1 MPKSESSK
9 PQSLAIRFKKSAD
22 GRSSLSCTRPDGSTT
37 WQTLDGQQAAFFPRH
52 DLTHYAVET
61 VLGHKQG
68 FYGLLAAGWDISD
81 FGKPEARRKIPTD
94 AVLAEMTVGLLDLE
108 RATGERVQANDVNT
122 RLREWCAENGLP
134 EPAEISE
141 DDLGQIRK
149 RRAELFSS
157 WEAVAPGEVL
167 ELSFETA
174 PSP

>member
-1 MPKSESSK
+1 
-9 PQSLAIRFKKSAD
+9 
-22 GRSSLSCTRPDGSTT
+22 
-37 WQTLDGQQAAFFPRH
+37 
-52 DLTHYAVET
+52 
-61 VLGHKQG
+61 
-68 FYGLLAAGWDISD
+68 
-81 FGKPEARRKIPTD
+81 
-94 AVLAEMTVGLLDLE
+94 MTVGLLDLE
-108 RATGERVQANDVNT
+108 RATGERVQASDVNT

>member
-9 PQSLAIRFKKSAD
+9 SRGLAIRFKKNAD
-22 GRSSLSCTRPDGSTT
+22 GRSSLSCTRSDGSTT

-81 FGKPEARRKIPTD
+81 FGKPEARRKIPAD

-108 RATGERVQANDVNT
+108 RATGERVQASDVNT
-122 RLREWCAENGLP
+122 RLREWCAENGLS

-141 DDLGQIRK
+141 EDLARIRK

-174 PSP
+174 HSP

>member
-1 MPKSESSK
+1 MAKSESR
-9 PQSLAIRFKKSAD
+9 QSLAIRFKKNAD
-22 GRSSLSCTRPDGSTT
+22 GRSSLSCTRADGSTT

-68 FYGLLAAGWDISD
+68 FFGLLAAGWDISD
-81 FGKPEARRKIPTD
+81 FGKPEARRKIPAD

-108 RATGERVQANDVNT
+108 RGTGERIQASEVNT
-122 RLREWCAENGLP
+122 RLREWCGENGLP
-134 EPAEISE
+134 EPAEVTE

-167 ELSFETA
+167 ELSFESA